1 MALLLTTFE
10 ELLREHQPE
19 LEPGRRRAEARE
31 YHSRAADETWTL
43 WSRLQ
48 KDNPEPQWDDR
59 PWSETLIARGQHLAM
74 LMKQAE
80 EMVLD
85 QLAEEIRGPLRTSPE
100 DPTTESPLTTL

>member
-48 KDNPEPQWDDR
+48 KDIPGPPEDR
-59 PWSETLIARGQHLAM
+59 PGAEALIARGQHLAM